1 MAAFFES
8 VKTSLMQLQILDF
21 VDMLLVAVIVY
32 FLLKFTKRTRAIQV
46 LKGLGI
52 IIVVAY
58 LCELLRLP
66 TVTWLLN
73 YVIQAGALMLVII
86 FQPEIRRALERI
98 GRGKILGISLSPQN
112 GLSEDVAKVIEEI
125 HKAILNLSIHKTG
138 ALIVFEQKTGLKEV
152 IESGI
157 ILNAQISSE
166 VIENVFFPNAPL
178 HDGAMIIKDD
188 VIVAA
193 GCFLPLSDN
202 KQISSD
208 LGTRHRAALGISEI
222 SDCVV
227 LVVSE
232 ETGVISMAREG
243 VLERYLD
250 SKGLRILLEKMMVPT
265 QTDTRR
271 KIVFKRKGSRNEKN
285 S

>member
-1 MAAFFES
+1 
-8 VKTSLMQLQILDF
+8 MQLQILDF
-21 VDMLLVAVIVY
+21 IDMLLVAVIVY

-52 IIVVAY
+52 IIIVAY

-112 GLSEDVAKVIEEI
+112 GPGEDAIKVIEEI

-157 ILNAQISSE
+157 ALNAQISSE
-166 VIENVFFPNAPL
+166 VIENIFFKNAPL

-188 VIVAA
+188 IIVAA

-202 KQISSD
+202 KQITSE

-222 SDCVV
+222 SDCIV

-250 SKGLRILLEKMMVPT
+250 SKALRVALEKMMMP
-265 QTDTRR
+265 DPNDIRR
-271 KIVFKRKGSRNEKN
+271 KIVFKRKGSRHEKN